1 MRVGYV
7 RVSTVDQNTV
17 RQLDGVDV
25 ERVFADTASGKD
37 DPCGQPLNVVDNP
50 CQPMRRP
57 SSVVG
62 QCAVLGSVTGLITAL
77 NGWDRI

>member
-25 ERVFADTASGKD
+25 ERVFTDHASGKD
-37 DPCGQPLNVVDNP
+37 TSRPEAAGGQLSGLAIRCAHGGQGCVVATLAAS
-50 CQPMRRP
+50 R
-57 SSVVG
+57 
-62 QCAVLGSVTGLITAL
+62 
-77 NGWDRI
+77 